1 MILKKLKLKNFRG
14 YLNFEIDFEKS
25 MNVFIGR
32 NDVGKSTILEA
43 LEIFFNFDKIK
54 LDFDDLCV
62 YSEDNSIEI
71 SCCFDVQINDG
82 RILIDSTHY
91 TNCTDE
97 FLLNDN
103 GELEIKKVWT
113 CKENSVSKNPK
124 IFIRAYYPNKFSKPL
139 VTEKIKD
146 LKELF
151 RKYEND
157 EDCKNVNKSISAE
170 LRTAIY
176 KKELEEVSEKSL
188 IDIDVTKEDAKNIW
202 GSLEKQLPLYF
213 LFEADRKNTDK
224 DSEIQSPL
232 KAVTKQVID
241 SMKDELEFVQKQI
254 SDKVEEIGQ
263 RTLEKLNELNPEI
276 AKNLKPEVSHK
287 PFDTLFNFDLV
298 SDNGIP
304 INKRGSGVRRLILLS
319 YLRAEAE
326 KAISE
331 NPDRAIIY
339 AIEEPETSQH
349 PDFQIMI
356 FETLKQIAD
365 RNSHQIILTT
375 HTPEIAKIVELKQL
389 HLLVKEGK
397 MIIKITDEIEKATK
411 IAKTLGIL
419 PFAAKK
425 TVIFVEGPN
434 DVNFFYNLNKNIIE
448 LNNIIDLK
456 KEDIP
461 IIPLGGSKL
470 IDWINKNYYINS
482 NLKEFYIVDGDVE
495 KYKLRLEAINRE
507 NDDRRIG
514 YVMKRREVEN
524 YIPVELVENYFH
536 IDLSQYKENWN
547 KIDIP
552 KLLCN
557 LVKKDIND
565 NKQRENVIKNI
576 LNGSISQNITKE
588 MLEKDNSLEEFKTLF
603 VKIKQEHLDIKNYQ

>member
-14 YLNFEIDFEKS
+14 YLDFEIDFEKN

-43 LEIFFNFDKIK
+43 LEIFFNSNKIK

-62 YSEDNSIEI
+62 YSEDSNIEI
-71 SCCFDVQINDG
+71 SCCFNVQVNDG
-82 RILIDSTHY
+82 KILIDSTHY
-91 TNCTDE
+91 TNCGDE

-103 GELEIKKVWT
+103 QELEIKKVWT
-113 CKENSVSKNPK
+113 CPENSVSRSPK
-124 IFIRAYYPNKFSKPL
+124 IFIRAYYPNKYLKPL

-146 LKELF
+146 LKEIF

-170 LRTAIY
+170 LRLAIY
-176 KKELEEVSEKSL
+176 KKELGEFCEKSL
-188 IDIDVTKEDAKNIW
+188 IDIDVTKEDAKNVW
-202 GSLEKQLPLYF
+202 VSLEKQLPLYF

-224 DSEIQSPL
+224 DTEIQSPL

-241 SMKDELEFVQKQI
+241 SMEHEIEMLQKQI
-254 SDKVEEIGQ
+254 SDKVEEIGK

-287 PFDTLFNFDLV
+287 QFDSLFNFDLV

-331 NPDRAIIY
+331 NPDKPIIY

-356 FETLKQIAD
+356 FETLKRIAD

-375 HTPEIAKIVELKQL
+375 HTPEIAKMVELKQL
-389 HLLVKEGK
+389 HLLVKDGK
-397 MIIKITDEIEKATK
+397 TIIKINDETEKANK

-434 DVNFFYNLNKNIIE
+434 DVNFFNNLNKNILE
-448 LNNIIDLK
+448 LNNIIDLE
-456 KEDIP
+456 KENIP
-461 IIPLGGSKL
+461 IIPLGGGKL

-482 NLKEFYIVDGDVE
+482 NLKEIYIVDGDVE
-495 KYKLRLEAINRE
+495 KYKHKLNEMKEE
-507 NDDRRIG
+507 NDGRRTG
-514 YVMKRREVEN
+514 YVMKRREIEN

-536 IDLSQYKENWN
+536 IELSQYKETWN
-547 KIDIP
+547 KIDVP
-552 KLLCN
+552 KLLCG
-557 LVKKDIND
+557 LVKRDIND
-565 NKQRENVIKNI
+565 CNERESIIKNI
-576 LNGSISQNITKE
+576 LNGSISRNITKE
-588 MLEKDNSLEEFKTLF
+588 MLERDDSLEEFKVLF
-603 VKIKQEHLDIKNYQ
+603 ERIKQTHLDIKK

>member
-1 MILKKLKLKNFRG
+1 MILKKLKMKNFRG
-14 YLNFEIDFEKS
+14 YLNFEIDFEKD

-43 LEIFFNFDKIK
+43 LEIFFNSNKIK

-62 YSEDNSIEI
+62 FSEDSNIEI
-71 SCCFDVQINDG
+71 SCCFNVQGNDG
-82 RILIDSTHY
+82 KILIDSTHY

-113 CKENSVSKNPK
+113 CNENSVSKSPK

-151 RKYEND
+151 KKYED
-157 EDCKNVNKSISAE
+157 AEDCKNVNKSISAE

-176 KKELEEVSEKSL
+176 KKELEEFCEKSL

-202 GSLEKQLPLYF
+202 ISLEKQLPLYF

-224 DSEIQSPL
+224 DTEIQSPL
-232 KAVTKQVID
+232 KAVTKQVVD
-241 SMKDELEFVQKQI
+241 SMKDELETVQKQI
-254 SDKVEEIGQ
+254 SDKVEEIGK
-263 RTLEKLNELNPEI
+263 RTLEKLNELNPDI

-326 KAISE
+326 KAISD

-356 FETLKQIAD
+356 FDTLKQIAD
-365 RNSHQIILTT
+365 RKSHQIILTT
-375 HTPEIAKIVELKQL
+375 HTPEIAKMVELKQL
-389 HLLVKEGK
+389 HLLLKEDK
-397 MIIKITDEIEKATK
+397 TIIKITDEAEKARK

-425 TVIFVEGPN
+425 TIIFVEGPN
-434 DVNFFYNLNKNIIE
+434 DVNFFYNLNKNILE
-448 LNNIIDLK
+448 LKNIIDLE
-456 KEDIP
+456 KENIP
-461 IIPLGGSKL
+461 IIPLGGGKL
-470 IDWINKNYYINS
+470 IDWINKNYYLDS
-482 NLKEFYIVDGDVE
+482 NLKEIYIVDGDVG
-495 KYKLRLEAINRE
+495 KYKLKLKAINEE
-507 NDDRRIG
+507 NDNRRIG
-514 YVMKRREVEN
+514 YAMTRREIEN
-524 YIPVELVENYFH
+524 YIPIELVENYFH
-536 IDLSQYKENWN
+536 IQLSQYKETWN

-552 KLLCN
+552 KLLCG
-557 LVKKDIND
+557 LVKKDIED
-565 NKQRENVIKNI
+565 DKKREIVIKKI
-576 LNGSISQNITKE
+576 LNSSISQDITKE
-588 MLEKDNSLEEFKTLF
+588 MLEKDNSFEEFKNLF
-603 VKIKQEHLDIKNYQ
+603 KKIKQQHLDINI